1 MILGSVA
8 TKAMIEQAF
17 FILTSLVDTPRHGYG
32 IMGDVEELS
41 GGRVVLKV
49 GTLYG
54 MLDRLVADG
63 LVELDREEPHNGR
76 LRRYFRLTDDGLA
89 ALTAEVDRH
98 RANAT
103 AASRRLAATR
113 PAEGIA

>member
-1 MILGSVA
+1 MAI
-8 TKAMIEQAF
+8 KALNEQSF
-17 FILTSLVDTPRHGYG
+17 FILTSLVETPRHGYG

-41 GGRVVLKV
+41 EGRVVLKV

-54 MLDRLVADG
+54 MLDRLVSDG

-89 ALTAEVDRH
+89 ALMGEVDRQ

-103 AASRRLAATR
+103 AASVRLRAIR
-113 PAEGIA
+113 PAARPAAEGL